1 MEKKQPKAQAQ
12 PTPSEIKKY
21 TPPPPVMHE
30 LIINGAKKIE
40 LIQHYGT
47 LNVPTIVAGN
57 YPTIGSLKTT
67 LGLEQSMKCTGVII
81 GDLSRSFNN
90 ELDDEAIEEISAE
103 LHHTILL
110 NLSLE
115 SLYLACAR
123 LKAGK
128 VFKLNTNAVLRA
140 LYDHLNELSNAY
152 QERNYNAHLSTKV
165 NGDRISTRLAE
176 QQNKRKHDFELKKLT
191 SKIEQD
197 LKTIKK

>member
-47 LNVPTIVAGN
+47 LNVPAIVAGN
-57 YPTIGSLKTT
+57 FPTIGSLKTT

-103 LHHTILL
+103 LHHSILV

-115 SLYLACAR
+115 SLYLTCAR
-123 LKAGK
+123 LKSGK

-140 LYDHLNELSNAY
+140 LNEHLNELSIAF
-152 QERNYNAHLSTKV
+152 QERNYNAHLATKH
-165 NGDRISTRLAE
+165 DTERLATRQAKKE
-176 QQNKRKHDFELKKLT
+176 HAQKLSAILNNNQQK
-191 SKIEQD
+191 
-197 LKTIKK
+197 